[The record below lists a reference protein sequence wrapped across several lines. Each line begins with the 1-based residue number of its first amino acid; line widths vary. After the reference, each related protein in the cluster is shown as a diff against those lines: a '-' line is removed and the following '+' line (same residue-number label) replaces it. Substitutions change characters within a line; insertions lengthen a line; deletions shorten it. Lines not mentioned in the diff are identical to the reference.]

1 MNKKV
6 IIVGGFHE
14 IIELCEE
21 SGYSIAGIIDNHLSD
36 QFMGYSV
43 LGSDEDA
50 NQIFKNYVDIPLV
63 ITPDSPAIREKLF
76 HLYSSIGFTF
86 STIISLRSKISKS
99 AIIGE
104 GTIIQDNVNVS
115 ANARIGKFVKLNT
128 GCNVMHDCFLD
139 DFVTI
144 APGAVVLG
152 RVNIGTKSYVGANA
166 TVLPERTIVENV
178 VIGAGAVVTRDI
190 KGKGKVYVGVPAK
203 EIVK

>member
-14 IIELCEE
+14 IVELCEE
-21 SGYSIAGIIDNHLSD
+21 SGYSIVGIIDNHHRG

-50 NQIFKNYVDIPLV
+50 NQIFGNYGDIPLV
-63 ITPDSPAIREKLF
+63 ITPDSPAIREKLYRF
-76 HLYSSIGFTF
+76 YSSVGFTF
-86 STIISLRSKISKS
+86 GTIISLRSKISKS
-99 AIIGE
+99 ALIGE

-115 ANARIGKFVKLNT
+115 ANSRIGKFAKLNT
-128 GCNVMHDCFLD
+128 GCNVMHDCLLY

-166 TVLPERTIVENV
+166 TILPDRTIAYGVT
-178 VIGAGAVVTRDI
+178 IGAGAVVTRDI
-190 KGKGKVYVGVPAK
+190 KENSKVYVGVPAK
-203 EIVK
+203 EVIK